1 MDKRDWLR
9 VAQDSFNNG
18 IDMSS
23 VDTIAKKYEGN
34 TDAEDAD
41 TAEAELGKSTKLID
55 DLIAAQ

>member
-1 MDKRDWLR
+1 
-9 VAQDSFNNG
+9 
-18 IDMSS
+18 MSS

>member
-34 TDAEDAD
+34 TDAED